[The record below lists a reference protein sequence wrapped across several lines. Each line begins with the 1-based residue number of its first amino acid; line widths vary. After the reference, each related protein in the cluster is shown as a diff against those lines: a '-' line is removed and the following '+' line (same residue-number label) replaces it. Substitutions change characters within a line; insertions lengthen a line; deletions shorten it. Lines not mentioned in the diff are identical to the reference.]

1 MPTQQAGSKPVYFQE
16 EAVRSK
22 AASVYR
28 RPAHEGKPH
37 ISGVEGEET
46 GSAVAEDEIPKPAK
60 QRGAGEAGTLLLGEA
75 ALRTVSLDFVPCCR
89 H

>member
-1 MPTQQAGSKPVYFQE
+1 MQTQQAGSEPVYFQGE
-16 EAVRSK
+16 VVRSK

-37 ISGVEGEET
+37 ISGVEAGGT
-46 GSAVAEDEIPKPAK
+46 GSAVADDGIPKPAQ

-75 ALRTVSLDFVPCCR
+75 ALRAV
-89 H
+89 